1 MDFVNNFYETLHNNK
16 YVSTILTTILVIYG
30 SMAAPSLPSSLKKLF
45 NNVVFKVIML
55 SLIAYSV
62 NRDPKL
68 SVMLSSVFVI
78 VLSLIGQQEF
88 FEGFANHNHDHDM
101 MEDKV
106 DKKEEAHKSLCRG
119 KKDKEFFK
127 SCCEDFQSGEPRLTG
142 KCLDKIEECKPGAS
156 DKADF
161 DYEGLVCFSESE
173 EDEIDEMNDFDEH
186 DEHDEDEHK
195 GNLVLENNINDE
207 MYNEV

>member
-1 MDFVNNFYETLHNNK
+1 MDFVNNFYETLHSNK
-16 YVSTILTTILVIYG
+16 YVSTILTTFLVIYG
-30 SMAAPSLPSSLKKLF
+30 SMAAPSLPSLLKKLF
-45 NNVVFKVIML
+45 NNIVFKVIVL

-62 NRDPKL
+62 NKDPKL

-88 FEGFANHNHDHDM
+88 FEGFADHKHVHDDDM
-101 MEDKV
+101 MNVNV
-106 DKKEEAHKSLCRG
+106 DEKEEAHKSLCRG

-127 SCCEDFQSGEPRLTG
+127 RCCEDFKTGEPSLTG

-156 DKADF
+156 DKPDF

-173 EDEIDEMNDFDEH
+173 MDEMDEY
-186 DEHDEDEHK
+186 EEEENK
-195 GNLVLENNINDE
+195 GDLVLDNDINDE
-207 MYNEV
+207 MYNDV